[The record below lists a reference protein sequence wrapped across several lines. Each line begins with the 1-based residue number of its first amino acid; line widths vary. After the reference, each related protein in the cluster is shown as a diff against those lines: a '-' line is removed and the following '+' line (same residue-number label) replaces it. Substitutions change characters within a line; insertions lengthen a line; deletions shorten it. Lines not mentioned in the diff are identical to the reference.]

1 MKAFNYIVVGGGSA
15 GAVVASRLTE
25 DPDISVLLIE
35 AGGAGTAPFLQVPN
49 GIYFVKGSAR
59 YHWPM
64 AIEPDPTR
72 EGRREMLTCGRGLG
86 GGSSINGMVYVKGL
100 RSDFETW
107 QAIAGTEWNVEAVNH
122 AYNKAET
129 ALTIRPPAPMHP
141 VALKF
146 LQSAHAIGLPENST
160 DLLRTGCGA
169 MPCPSS
175 AAHGIR
181 QSTARGYL
189 KPARNRRNL
198 TTLTHSVVTRLLV
211 ENGRVRGVMY
221 VKAGREHTAY
231 TDGEVILCAGAI
243 NTPRLLMCSGIGPA
257 DHLRSVGVT
266 PILDQPQIGE
276 GLQDHPCV
284 WVSARVKERTWNDDM
299 GPVGMVRAGVQWLF
313 SRTGPAAS
321 AMCHVT
327 LFGSSESAE
336 GIPNFQMSFM
346 PAGYVVRDDGVAFI
360 PTSSVSAAVSLCR
373 PSGRGSVRLRSSRF
387 DDAPIIQYRLLD
399 SDQDILTLTAACR
412 TARQIYASGPMR
424 DIVVDEASP
433 GKAVES
439 DSEWKQYIQR
449 HAMNMCHP
457 VGTCGMGIDE
467 RAVVDSRLRLRG
479 LEGLR
484 VADASVMPAI
494 TSGNT
499 NAPSIMIGER
509 AAGFILD
516 DRH

>member
-1 MKAFNYIVVGGGSA
+1 
-15 GAVVASRLTE
+15 
-25 DPDISVLLIE
+25 
-35 AGGAGTAPFLQVPN
+35 
-49 GIYFVKGSAR
+49 
-59 YHWPM
+59 
-64 AIEPDPTR
+64 
-72 EGRREMLTCGRGLG
+72 
-86 GGSSINGMVYVKGL
+86 
-100 RSDFETW
+100 
-107 QAIAGTEWNVEAVNH
+107 
-122 AYNKAET
+122 
-129 ALTIRPPAPMHP
+129 
-141 VALKF
+141 
-146 LQSAHAIGLPENST
+146 
-160 DLLRTGCGA
+160 
-169 MPCPSS
+169 
-175 AAHGIR
+175 
-181 QSTARGYL
+181 
-189 KPARNRRNL
+189 
-198 TTLTHSVVTRLLV
+198 
-211 ENGRVRGVMY
+211 
-221 VKAGREHTAY
+221 
-231 TDGEVILCAGAI
+231 
-243 NTPRLLMCSGIGPA
+243 
-257 DHLRSVGVT
+257 
-266 PILDQPQIGE
+266 
-276 GLQDHPCV
+276 
-284 WVSARVKERTWNDDM
+284 
-299 GPVGMVRAGVQWLF
+299 
-313 SRTGPAAS
+313 
-321 AMCHVT
+321 
-327 LFGSSESAE
+327 
-336 GIPNFQMSFM
+336 MSFM